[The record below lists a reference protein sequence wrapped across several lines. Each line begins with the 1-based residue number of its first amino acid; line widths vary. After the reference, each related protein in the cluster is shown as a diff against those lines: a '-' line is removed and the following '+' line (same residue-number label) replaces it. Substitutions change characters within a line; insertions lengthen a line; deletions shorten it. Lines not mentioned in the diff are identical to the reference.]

1 MSKAKKP
8 RPPNPLPCGCAVM
21 GYMDIEMFGDDCQL
35 RERFTDNHVV
45 HCQIHGAAPK
55 LLAAC
60 EAIAAAWD
68 DDEIGQFDEAFI
80 ELARAA
86 IAEARGTK

>member
-1 MSKAKKP
+1 MSKKNP
-8 RPPNPLPCGCAVM
+8 PPNPLPCGCVVM

-35 RERFTDNHVV
+35 RERFTGNHVV
-45 HCQIHGAAPK
+45 HCPLHGAAPK

-60 EAIAAAWD
+60 EAIASSWD
-68 DDEIGQFDEAFI
+68 GETSIAEAFQ
-80 ELARAA
+80 LLRAA